1 MDQDLTFKYKT
12 LGYNK
17 EDVLYDKSN
26 ELITNINPDEK
37 KEAIKWANENINSK
51 DEATRNKAIRILGEQ

>member
-26 ELITNINPDEK
+26 EIDFN
-37 KEAIKWANENINSK
+37 KE
-51 DEATRNKAIRILGEQ
+51 